1 MLSQTKNL
9 KTKEKSRT
17 NQILIWTESSNPP
30 KFDGLVFLWN
40 LYQKST
46 KEIISIPYE
55 LEVNAFFFRERY
67 LNLIDKVSNIQIHKK
82 DIDSY
87 FRIDDTF
94 SLWWMNLSF
103 EKNYGKSDL
112 FSNSIKLV
120 VLEYYL
126 EEIECSLVK
135 LSQPATKELVKYLT
149 LRFKKVSFLNLTYID
164 YNNRFKHILGLRKI
178 KSILP
183 YFLLGLISIFRYVKF
198 CGGINFRSNHSQD
211 LAEKLYI
218 YDYFFHL
225 LIEENESEFKSAYWG
240 TLPNLINRNQIEVTY
255 SHIYVPSKTF
265 PTIQVAKKKIDE
277 FNQIIDSKVKHKLV
291 EQITISVLWQVI
303 YHYIKFS
310 LIYLFCVSFRFKPLL
325 HKKELRPSLYLWN
338 EIKDSMLGSIA
349 VQNLFTYFTIKNRV
363 ETATKNAILVYLL
376 ENQNWEKVLVYHW
389 KKVISKKIYAVTHA
403 TVRFWDLRYS
413 FRMNLSGFR
422 QNECKPEKIVYN
434 GPLSKKGLLDFGYKE
449 EDLVP
454 GEALRFLGL
463 ETLRKNK
470 IQSKQN
476 PIFLVF
482 TDYLFSVSKFQ
493 LELLE
498 SLHLPY
504 RVIVKPHP
512 ACPIDKYNFPNL
524 NFEITME
531 HSDTLLKTASIVFTS
546 NVTSAALEA
555 YYLGLPVI
563 SARDPK
569 EVNLSP
575 LFGVKD
581 VHFVS
586 SKEELKK
593 SIETIEKDGIRS
605 KRNPVFFTNSNLEK
619 WKKILN
625 VSIVLFYFG
634 NMI

>member
-1 MLSQTKNL
+1 M
-9 KTKEKSRT
+9 KTKEKSKT

-30 KFDGLVFLWN
+30 RFDGLVFLWN

-46 KEIISIPYE
+46 KEIISVPYE
-55 LEVNAFFFRERY
+55 LEANATLFRERY
-67 LNLIDKVSNIQIHKK
+67 LNLIDKVSNIQINKK
-82 DIDSY
+82 DIESY

-94 SLWWMNLSF
+94 SLWWMNLIF
-103 EKNYGKSDL
+103 EKNYGKSDS
-112 FSNSIKLV
+112 FSNSIKLSV
-120 VLEYYL
+120 FEYYF
-126 EEIECSLVK
+126 EGIECSLIQV
-135 LSQPATKELVKYLT
+135 SQSTTKELVEYLT
-149 LRFKKVSFLNLTYID
+149 LCTKKVSFLKQTYID
-164 YNNRFKHILGLRKI
+164 SDSRFKRFFGLRQI
-178 KSILP
+178 KSVLP
-183 YFLLGLISIFRYVKF
+183 YFVLGLISIFRYVKF
-198 CGGINFRSNHSQD
+198 CGGIHFRSNRKED

-218 YDYFFHL
+218 FDYFFHL
-225 LIEENESEFKSAYWG
+225 LTKENENEFKSAYWG
-240 TLPNLINRNQIEVTY
+240 TLPNVIKENQIEVIY
-255 SHIYVPSKTF
+255 SHIYVPSKTY

-277 FNQIIDSKVKHKLV
+277 FNQIIDSKSKHRLV
-291 EQITISVLWQVI
+291 EQITISVLWQVV
-303 YHYIKFS
+303 YHYFKFS
-310 LIYLFCVSFRFKPLL
+310 FIYLLCVSFRFKPLL
-325 HKKELRPSLYLWN
+325 HTKELRPSLYLWN
-338 EIKDSMLGSIA
+338 ELKDSMLGSIA
-349 VQNLFTYFTIKNRV
+349 VQNLFTYFTIKNQV
-363 ETATKNAILVYLL
+363 EIATKDATLVYLM

-413 FRMNLSGFR
+413 FRMNLSGYR
-422 QNECKPEKIVYN
+422 MNECKPEKIVYN
-434 GPLSKKGLLDFGYKE
+434 GPLSRKGLLDFGYKK

-476 PIFLVF
+476 RTFLVF

-498 SLHLPY
+498 SLHLSY

-512 ACPIDKYNFPNL
+512 ACPIDKIDFPNL

-531 HSDTLLKTASIVFTS
+531 HSESLLKTASIVFTS

-586 SKEELKK
+586 SKEELKN
-593 SIETIEKDGIRS
+593 SIETIEKHGIRS
-605 KRNPVFFTNSNLEK
+605 KRNPVFYMNSNLEK
-619 WKKILN
+619 WKKILS
-625 VSIVLFYFG
+625 VSCVLFYFG
-634 NMI
+634 NMF